1 MAEAAHDEPEKMLK
15 SADVAVRLTIE
26 GEDAPAHDYAQL
38 ATEIARRVI
47 ELGIAAYQ
55 KEGPFSVQLTT
66 VKVLEGS
73 AGEEE
78 EAGE

>member
-1 MAEAAHDEPEKMLK
+1 MPEGANNEPEMMLK

-47 ELGIAAYQ
+47 ELGIAAYR
-55 KEGPFSVQLTT
+55 KEGPFSVQMTS

-73 AGEEE
+73 AGEE
-78 EAGE
+78 AGG

>member
-1 MAEAAHDEPEKMLK
+1 MLK
-15 SADVAVRLTIE
+15 AAAVAVRLYIE
-26 GEDAPAHDYAQL
+26 GEDEPAHDYAQL

-47 ELGIAAYQ
+47 ALGVAAYQ
-55 KEGPFSVQLTT
+55 QEGPFSVQLTG

-78 EAGE
+78 EEESS